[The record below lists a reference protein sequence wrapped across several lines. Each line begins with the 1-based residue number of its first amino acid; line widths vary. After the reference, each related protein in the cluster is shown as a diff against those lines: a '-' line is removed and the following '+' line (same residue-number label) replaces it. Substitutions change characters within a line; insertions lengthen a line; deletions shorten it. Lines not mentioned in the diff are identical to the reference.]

1 MNLEEILL
9 IMRRSGA
16 TSVRYR
22 TAEGAQVDATFAV
35 EAPEGPSEYSATTT
49 ALPARPQFR
58 TGSL

>member
-1 MNLEEILL
+1 
-9 IMRRSGA
+9 MRRSGA